1 MSISETNIPTEF
13 LTHSF
18 SITHGWQ
25 AKLCVFYIMPLSVN
39 QEQWEW
45 KWKEELQQQQHPSF
59 FFQGVGSAQLD
70 WLSSK
75 ISKVL

>member
-1 MSISETNIPTEF
+1 MSSSETNIPTEF
-13 LTHSF
+13 LTRSF

-25 AKLCVFYIMPLSVN
+25 AKLRALYVMPLSVN

-45 KWKEELQQQQHPSF
+45 KWKEKLQQQHPSF
-59 FFQGVGSAQLD
+59 FFQGIGSAQLD